1 MEVCPE
7 TELMAIE
14 DPATICDGSF
24 EIGEGLEAQMIRHM
38 RHGSS
43 PRLIA
48 LQPILSL
55 NRRESLPTRSAGDR
69 MRRRRVNPTI
79 RGMAG
84 GSLLGPDS
92 PDGLASGC
100 PLALFVEQLQRLMQ
114 REAVRFAFTRC
125 IHRDWALSD
134 GISSRFG

>member
-1 MEVCPE
+1 MTLAFGPS
-7 TELMAIE
+7 
-14 DPATICDGSF
+14 GSRAAPRSD
-24 EIGEGLEAQMIRHM
+24 EC
-38 RHGSS
+38 GSS
-43 PRLIA
+43 WAAHRDA
-48 LQPILSL
+48 KQVCTAC
-55 NRRESLPTRSAGDR
+55 PTDAAQSHGL
-69 MRRRRVNPTI
+69 RRRRVNPTI

-134 GISSRFG
+134 G